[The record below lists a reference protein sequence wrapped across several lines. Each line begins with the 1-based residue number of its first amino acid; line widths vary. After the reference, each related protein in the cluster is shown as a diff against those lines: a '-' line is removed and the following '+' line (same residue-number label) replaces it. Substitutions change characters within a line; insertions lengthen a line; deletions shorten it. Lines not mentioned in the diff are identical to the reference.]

1 MLPLRSALAYVA
13 LLSAILASL
22 PGMTYLGGAAAAGA
36 TVLLGWQD
44 MRNVP
49 PRAVFVVALAM
60 LVSPWAMTRS

>member
-22 PGMTYLGGAAAAGA
+22 PGMTYLGAAAAGA

-49 PRAVFVVALAM
+49 RVVFVVALVEQM
-60 LVSPWAMTRS
+60 NYVME

>member
-13 LLSAILASL
+13 LLSAVLAIL
-22 PGMTYLGGAAAAGA
+22 PGMTYLGAAAAGM

-49 PRAVFVVALAM
+49 RVVFVVALAM
-60 LVSPWAMTRS
+60 LVFALGYARS